1 MPTRDQERAQLA
13 WKHIQQ
19 VAKDFPREDNP
30 KRKLYGSTVHGLPA
44 LIRNAGLS
52 QALHFVR
59 SRGKPETET
68 YRVLAHL
75 AAQLKRVDG
84 TITVKDDLGDV
95 SEMLASVRGADLG
108 RYLRLTQEALACVN
122 WYKRLV
128 QGELKVDASEQDAE
142 G

>member
-13 WKHIQQ
+13 WKHVQQ
-19 VAKDFPREDNP
+19 VAKDFPGDDNP

-52 QALHFVR
+52 QALHFVL
-59 SRGKPETET
+59 SRNKPEITQ
-68 YRVLAHL
+68 VLKHL

-84 TITVKDDLGDV
+84 TIPVKDDLGDV
-95 SEMLASVRGADLG
+95 SAMLASVRGADLG
-108 RYLRLTQEALACVN
+108 RYLRLTQEALSCVN
-122 WYKRLV
+122 WYKRFV